1 MRKNFADSGAV
12 KKTPVRRGMLI
23 VISGPSG
30 TGKGTLC
37 DRLIKTDENI
47 TFSVSATTRRPRE
60 TEKDGVHYHFLTNDQ
75 FDKLLQEDNFLEYA
89 VVHDHRYGTP
99 KKPVLEALEQGKD
112 ILLDIDTQGAL
123 SVMEQIKDCVSIFI
137 LPPTFSSL
145 RSRLH
150 TRNTDDEAE
159 IRKRLNNARDEIEKY
174 VHYDYA
180 LINDELESAFQRLES
195 IIASERIR
203 TLRFHPEIPE

>member
-1 MRKNFADSGAV
+1 MIKNFADSGTV
-12 KKTPVRRGMLI
+12 KKALVRRGMLI

-47 TFSVSATTRRPRE
+47 TFSISATTRRPRE
-60 TEKDGVHYHFLTNDQ
+60 TEKDGVHYNFMTDDQ

-159 IRKRLNNARDEIEKY
+159 IKKRLNNARAEIEKY

-180 LINDELESAFQRLES
+180 LINDELESAFKRLEG